1 MFSRARIVRIR
12 TEAVIRFRDMGT
24 AAVHIEMNIL
34 PFKIRRNSFP
44 HRHLRMQL
52 FNSAPGGI
60 TDTSAVNAGRNKEDL
75 QIPRNLH
82 PQRKGIFPLIFV
94 F

>member
-12 TEAVIRFRDMGT
+12 TEAVIRLRDMET

-75 QIPRNLH
+75 QIPAISIR
-82 PQRKGIFPLIFV
+82 RERGYFR
-94 F
+94 

>member
-1 MFSRARIVRIR
+1 MFSRVLIVRIR
-12 TEAVIRFRDMGT
+12 TEAVIRLRDMET

-60 TDTSAVNAGRNKEDL
+60 TDTSAVNEGRNKEDL
-75 QIPRNLH
+75 QIPAISIR
-82 PQRKGIFPLIFV
+82 RERGYFR
-94 F
+94 